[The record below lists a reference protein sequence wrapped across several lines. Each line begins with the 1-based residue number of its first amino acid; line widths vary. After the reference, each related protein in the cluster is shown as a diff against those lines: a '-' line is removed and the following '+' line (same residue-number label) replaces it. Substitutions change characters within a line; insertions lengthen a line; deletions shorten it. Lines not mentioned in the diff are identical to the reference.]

1 MAQNLDLESSDFRD
15 KNIQINTDVRNVNLQ
30 VQGNNNYNSNN
41 FNQGGNNQNQNQAN
55 DYIQQQVRK

>member
-15 KNIQINTDVRNVNLQ
+15 KNIQINTDARNVTLQ
-30 VQGNNNYNSNN
+30 VQGNNNSNN
-41 FNQGGNNQNQNQAN
+41 FNQGGNNQNQKQAN